1 MAGMKSSGPILLARY
16 LALAFLGLIVYASLH
31 PFTGWRVSGLSPF
44 AFLEGGWP
52 RYWTVFDLVVNV
64 LAYLPFGFLLTL
76 ALARVPGR
84 FSAMV
89 LATLA
94 AAAISF
100 GLECLQVFL
109 PSRVPSNVD
118 LACNSFGGLIGAIL
132 AYRAGPRFFQHLMEW
147 QHRLVAPLPHAEL
160 GLTLLGLWLLIPLS
174 PEILLFG
181 AGDVR
186 SVFDLSG
193 AMPFSPHSSLPMET
207 AVIAC
212 NTVAVGLLI
221 RLLTAS
227 KRLACFSVPALIGLG
242 LIVRSL
248 SAAILVAPDQAF
260 SWWTPAVHNGL
271 LAAGLILLPA
281 IFLPA
286 GLRLMLAALALMC
299 GAVLVNITPPNP
311 YSAVALSSWQQGHF
325 LNFNGLTRLVSIL
338 WPFLVLPFLM
348 FALRRLPEPP
358 AGVSQTRPEP
368 DSEPFEQ

>member
-31 PFTGWRVSGLSPF
+31 PFTGWTLSGISPF

-52 RYWTVFDLVVNV
+52 RYWTLFDLAVNV

-84 FSAMV
+84 FSAAV
-89 LATLA
+89 LATLIA
-94 AAAISF
+94 AATSLM
-100 GLECLQVFL
+100 LECVQVLL
-109 PSRVPSNVD
+109 PTRVPSNLD
-118 LACNSFGGLIGAIL
+118 LACNSLGGLLGAVL
-132 AYRAGPRFFQHLMEW
+132 AHRAGPRFFPYWMAW

-186 SVFDLSG
+186 SVFDLPG

-227 KRLACFSVPALIGLG
+227 KRMACFSVPALIGLG

-248 SAAILVAPDQAF
+248 SAAILIAPDQAF
-260 SWWTPAVHNGL
+260 SWWTPAVQNGL

-281 IFLPA
+281 LFLPA

-311 YSAVALSSWQQGHF
+311 YSAVALASWRQGHF

-338 WPFLVLPFLM
+338 WPFLALPFLM
-348 FALRRLPEPP
+348 FTPSRLPESP
-358 AGVSQTRPEP
+358 ADGSQTRAE
-368 DSEPFEQ
+368 